1 MMDTFSHRDFTDS
14 GPVPQAHAD
23 IEWGLSMLMDEF
35 AYGVLVTRLDGAVLH
50 ANRAAR
56 HEMSRTHLLSV
67 RQNQLRASRPDH
79 RRALQN
85 AISKVAQGKR
95 SVITLAD
102 QDSAGLTVAVLPLKT
117 GAGLPAEKAALL
129 FQRPSVCESLMLCFF
144 ARSHGLTNTEEQVL
158 GILCHGYSAPQVA
171 AEMKLAVSTVR
182 SHVRSLCAKTYSS
195 GVRQLISRV
204 AMLPPVIPALH
215 HDHLH

>member
-1 MMDTFSHRDFTDS
+1 M
-14 GPVPQAHAD
+14 
-23 IEWGLSMLMDEF
+23 EWGLSMLMDEF
-35 AYGVLVTRLDGAVLH
+35 AYGVLVTRLDSTVLH

-56 HEMSRTHLLSV
+56 HELSRTHLLSV
-67 RQNQLRASRPDH
+67 RQNQLQARRPDH
-79 RRALQN
+79 GKALKS
-85 AISKVAQGKR
+85 AIAKVAQGKR
-95 SVITLAD
+95 SVITLTD
-102 QDSAGLTVAVLPLKT
+102 HDSAGLTVAVLPLKT
-117 GAGLPAEKAALL
+117 GVGLPAEKAALL

-204 AMLPPVIPALH
+204 AMLPPVVPAVQHDQLH
-215 HDHLH
+215 